1 MHSFRRS
8 AVGEVPV
15 YQVVAVPLMPNELV
29 RQVSG
34 DEVGGVASF
43 VGVVRVENAGKRVL
57 AVEYYAYPAMAEKV
71 MREIGVE
78 VERLFGPLRIAI
90 VHRTGRLSVGE
101 ASVVIAVG
109 AAHRREALGA
119 VSHAIERLK
128 HEVPIWKKEFYED
141 GSEWLEPAPASPPA
155 DLNGKRGS

>member
-1 MHSFRRS
+1 M
-8 AVGEVPV
+8 
-15 YQVVAVPLMPNELV
+15 YQVVGVPLILNDLL
-29 RQVSG
+29 RHVSG

-43 VGVVRVENAGKRVL
+43 VGVVRVENAGKRVV
-57 AVEYYAYPAMAEKV
+57 AVEYHAYPAMAEKV
-71 MREIGVE
+71 MREIGTE
-78 VERLFGPLRIAI
+78 IERLFGPLRIAM

-141 GSEWLEPAPASPPA
+141 GSEWLEPAPTSPTA
-155 DLNGKRGS
+155 GLNSKRGS